1 MKRRTGLLFSGAVA
15 LGLAG
20 GAVSG
25 FAVQHSR
32 PPTPLPPVP
41 HTVVAAVAPAAADKP
56 DPDTDDGA
64 KLDGD
69 LRELLVD
76 RPADAHDD
84 PLLPARSWLTIGNL
98 AEYFEHPDRELA
110 TLNEEEFRR
119 AARTVW
125 DRPDGTQVEI
135 DLVQFRSTDGAGQFF
150 TDTKDLMNAWTTT
163 PAGTGTG
170 YVGQDPDKTPRG
182 LYIGYG
188 LVQHGTV
195 VEQLFVTRKAGP
207 PELGDLMELTKEQA
221 DRL

>member
-1 MKRRTGLLFSGAVA
+1 MKRRTGSLFSSAVA

-20 GAVSG
+20 GVAGG
-25 FAVQHSR
+25 FAVQYSR

-41 HTVVAAVAPAAADKP
+41 HTVAAAVAPAAAEKP
-56 DPDTDDGA
+56 DPKTDDGA

-69 LRELLVD
+69 LRELLLD
-76 RPADAHDD
+76 GPADAHDS
-84 PLLPARSWLTIGNL
+84 PLLPARSWVTIGHL
-98 AEYFEHPDRELA
+98 AEYFEHPDRALA
-110 TLNEEEFRR
+110 TLNEEGFRR

-125 DRPDGTQVEI
+125 VRPDGTQVEL

-150 TDTKDLMNAWTTT
+150 SETKDVMNAWTTT

-170 YVGQDPDKTPRG
+170 YVAQDTEKTTLG
-182 LYIGYG
+182 DYVGYG

-207 PELGDLMELTKEQA
+207 PELGDLMEITKEQA